1 MDCLSQHGISEAT
14 MTLIQTKERLEDE
27 ARQRNQ
33 ENLERQTEK
42 REL

>member
-1 MDCLSQHGISEAT
+1 